1 MTAAPGRP
9 KQSRPVRDPLVDIPF
24 EVRAHEHGTRI
35 DVFVSRRVQRMSRSL
50 VVRLIRGGRIRREP
64 GGLVEKPSER
74 VFEGNRIVMKR
85 RPLVEEPWEHLPI
98 PVIHEDARLLVVSKP
113 GNLVVHPTASAYHRT
128 LVRILRTR
136 RNDEALDLAHRIDKE
151 TSGLVMLTRD
161 PAAATSLARQFA
173 RRTVE
178 KAYLAV
184 VVGVPPADMFV
195 LDAPLRLVP
204 NSRTKCVM
212 EVGGPGAQAALTV
225 CRVLARG
232 RQASLVH
239 ASPKTGRQH
248 QIRVHLAHAGF
259 PLLGDK
265 LYLGSEQIL
274 IDALSGA
281 LSPEEVLGQVG
292 HPRQAL
298 HAFGAAIEHP
308 TSRARLELVAPL
320 PDDLR
325 QLCGRLGIRVPAE
338 AEPPVSVVSEEAAA

>member
-1 MTAAPGRP
+1 MTTGPSRP
-9 KQSRPVRDPLVDIPF
+9 KQSGLVADPLVDIPF

-35 DVFVSRRVQRMSRSL
+35 DVFVSRRVSRMSRSL
-50 VVRLIRGGRIRREP
+50 VARLVRSGRIRREP

-74 VFEGNRIVMKR
+74 VFEGERVVMQR
-85 RPLVEEPWEHLPI
+85 RRLVEAPWEDLSI
-98 PVIHEDARLLVVSKP
+98 PVVYEDPRLLVVSKP

-128 LVRILRTR
+128 LIRILRTR

-151 TSGLVMLTRD
+151 TSGLVILTRD
-161 PAAATSLARQFA
+161 PGAATSLAVQFA

-178 KAYLAV
+178 KEYLAV
-184 VVGVPPADMFV
+184 VVGVPREDTFV

-204 NSRTKCVM
+204 KSVTKCLM
-212 EVGGPGAQAALTV
+212 EVGGPGAQAARTV

-239 ASPKTGRQH
+239 AYPKTGRQH

-265 LYLGSEQIL
+265 LYLGSERVL

-281 LSPEEVLGQVG
+281 LGPGEILGQVG

-298 HAFGAAIEHP
+298 HAFGVAIDHP
-308 TSRARLELVAPL
+308 TDRARLRLVAPL

-325 QLCGRLGIRVPAE
+325 QLCARHGIGIPPE
-338 AEPPVSVVSEEAAA
+338 AEPPRSEEVAA